1 MVAGVAE
8 YKMEEGQARAG
19 GIGVFGFRLSEESLA
34 GLRVKLSKEE
44 KGESVVWRCGDYAE
58 FF

>member
-1 MVAGVAE
+1 MAGAAE
-8 YKMEEGQARAG
+8 RMMEEGQARAG
-19 GIGVFGFRLSEESLA
+19 GIGVFGFRLSEGCRG
-34 GLRVKLSKEE
+34 GLGVKLSKEE